1 MRVHLKKYALLLF
14 CAAILTGCGGFAK
27 STAVNNHH
35 AMDQS
40 SLSPEQSQV
49 GLTSGYF
56 QDNPYLVL
64 SVDDPAAEHS
74 NASQQAAAESDAK
87 AENGEVQDNQALI
100 NAALDFYNSSQQY
113 WTEDDPESAV
123 KALDQAYMYTL
134 QVNADDRPELIQQK
148 EDLRFMISKRIL
160 EIYASRHTAVNGS
173 HNAIPLTL
181 NSYVESEIKRFQG
194 VERKS
199 FLNAYKRSGRYRKD
213 IIKALREAGL
223 PEELSWLPVIESS
236 FKVNALSRARAL
248 GLWQFIPSTGYKY
261 GLKRDTWVDERLDP
275 EKATEAA
282 IAYMKELHSIFG
294 DWTTVLAAY
303 NCGEGTVLKR
313 IRSQKINY
321 LDNFWDLYE
330 KLPMETARYVPR
342 FLAVLHILEDPDR
355 YGFTFDDPETP
366 MPYETVD
373 IKKQVRL
380 KDVAKVLDCSTEE
393 LRQLNPELRR
403 QLTPDRQYT
412 LKVPPGKGEVLLA
425 KLDEVPKWSVPKASY
440 VYHRVRRGETL
451 SLIALKYHTS
461 MNSIARAN
469 HIRRKHLIRAGQLL
483 KIPTRHYASHYSVP
497 ADGKYRVRKGDS
509 LWLIARKFNT
519 STKTL
524 QKINN
529 LRSVTLYVGQIL
541 RVR

>member
-1 MRVHLKKYALLLF
+1 MRIHLKRYALLFVLV
-14 CAAILTGCGGFAK
+14 ILTGCGGFAK

-35 AMDQS
+35 ATAQS

-56 QDNPYLVL
+56 HDNPYLIL
-64 SVDDPAAEHS
+64 SVDDPAVEHA
-74 NASQQAAAESDAK
+74 NASQQVAAENGAK
-87 AENGEVQDNQALI
+87 SENGEVHDNQALI

-113 WTEDDPESAV
+113 WSEDDPDSAI

-134 QVNADDRPELIQQK
+134 QVDADDRPELIQQK

-181 NSYVESEIKRFQG
+181 NSYVEAEIKRFQG
-194 VERKS
+194 AERKS
-199 FLNAYKRSGRYRKD
+199 FLNAYRRSGKYRQD
-213 IIKALREAGL
+213 IVKALKEAGL

-275 EKATEAA
+275 AKATAAA

-313 IRSQKINY
+313 IRSQKVNY

-355 YGFTFDDPETP
+355 YGFTFDEPETP

-380 KDVAKVLDCSTEE
+380 RDVAKALECSTNE

-403 QLTPDRQYT
+403 QITPDRQYT

-425 KLDEVPKWSVPKASY
+425 KLDKVPKWSMPKTSY

-483 KIPTRHYASHYSVP
+483 KIPTRNYASHYSIP

-524 QKINN
+524 KKINN
-529 LRSVTLYVGQIL
+529 LRSITLYVGQIL